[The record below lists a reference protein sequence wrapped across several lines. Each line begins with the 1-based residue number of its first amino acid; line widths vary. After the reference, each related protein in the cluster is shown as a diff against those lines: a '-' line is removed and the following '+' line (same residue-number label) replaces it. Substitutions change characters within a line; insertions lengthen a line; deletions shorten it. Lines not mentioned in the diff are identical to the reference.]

1 MVLIDIAGGVAL
13 ILFGIRFLRKG
24 LDRLAGDRIHR
35 WTATMQKRRS
45 VALLAGLAF
54 GTVAPSST
62 AQTLFTLQLLH
73 TGRLAGDRLLIFL
86 LGAGI
91 GITATVQ
98 LISFHIFD
106 YYAVLLIAG
115 LAGFQY
121 GRSETLRG
129 LGQTLLGLGF
139 VFLAMTLVGSAA
151 RALTADADFQTV
163 MGVVTHYRVA
173 LVVFAAVV
181 TMAMQSSTASIGL
194 VLALGEAGAVELPV
208 VVAVVIGT
216 NLGLGLTSLAAGW
229 STLPGR
235 RLTFA
240 NLLIKGVV
248 AAAML
253 AAFDPLLRL
262 IEMSPGSM
270 ARHGAD
276 LHTGFNVIA
285 AVIGLGFAGLLSG
298 WLERVVRPVPAGA
311 NVGSVATHLDPRAL
325 ESPVFALA
333 NASREVLRLVDE
345 VQAMF
350 AGCWQAYLEGSAEQ
364 ARQVRRR
371 DDRVDD
377 LHTTIKNYLSRIPAE
392 ALNPRD
398 GELRFG
404 LLHFTSQLEAVGDI
418 IEKEWCAQVL
428 KYAERPLPLAAADQ
442 ASLAELQRRVQHR
455 LAVAASVLTTRDR
468 ELARDFLREG
478 DELKEWCIAVQ
489 KQHYDRLGATDA
501 AVLEASGYFIDMF
514 NTLRRISGHL
524 NSIGHTFALTQ
535 PK

>member
-24 LDRLAGDRIHR
+24 LDRLAGECIHR

-45 VALLAGLAF
+45 VALLAGLTF

-73 TGRLAGDRLLIFL
+73 AGRLAGDRLLIFL
-86 LGAGI
+86 LGASI

-98 LISFHIFD
+98 LIAFHFFD

-115 LAGFQY
+115 LIGFQY
-121 GRSETLRG
+121 GRSEIVRG
-129 LGQTLLGLGF
+129 IGQTLLGLGF
-139 VFLAMTLVGSAA
+139 VFLAMTLTGQAA
-151 RALTADADFQTV
+151 RELTADADFQTL

-173 LVVFAAVV
+173 LVVFAALV
-181 TMAMQSSTASIGL
+181 TVLMQSSTATIGL
-194 VLALGEAGAVELPV
+194 VLALGEAGAVGLPV
-208 VVAVVIGT
+208 VLAVVIGT
-216 NLGLGLTSLAAGW
+216 NLGLGLTSLIAGW
-229 STLPGR
+229 STLAGR

-262 IEMSPGSM
+262 VETVPGSLV
-270 ARHGAD
+270 RHGAD
-276 LHTGFNVIA
+276 LHTGFNIVA
-285 AVIGLGFAGLLSG
+285 AVIGLIFAGLLSG
-298 WLERVVRPVPAGA
+298 WLERVIKPAPLALNG
-311 NVGSVATHLDPRAL
+311 GSVATHLDPRAL

-333 NASREVLRLVDE
+333 NASREILRLVDE
-345 VQAMF
+345 IQSMF
-350 AGCWQAYLEGSAEQ
+350 GGCWHAYLERSAEH
-364 ARQVRRR
+364 ARMVRKR
-371 DDRVDD
+371 DDRVDE
-377 LHTTIKNYLSRIPAE
+377 LHTTIKTYLSRIPSE

-418 IEKEWCAQVL
+418 IEKEWCSQVI
-428 KYAERPLPLAAADQ
+428 KFAEHPLPLAPADQ
-442 ASLAELQRRVQHR
+442 ESLTELQRRVQHR
-455 LAVAASVLTTRDR
+455 LSVAASVLTTRDR
-468 ELARDFLREG
+468 DLAKEFLRDGE
-478 DELKEWCIAVQ
+478 ELKEWCITVQ
-489 KQHYDRLGATDA
+489 KQHYDRLRSNDPV
-501 AVLEASGYFIDMF
+501 VLEASGYFIDMF

-524 NSIGHTFALTQ
+524 NSIGHTFTLTQ
-535 PK
+535 AV